1 MIKCHDCDDL
11 QLFSSR
17 LARQLLPDCI
27 SNNQQMLAIGLD
39 KAFWK
44 PSAAIKRLLLV
55 VHHSLAYISA
65 IKELG
70 VEQLPTNEM
79 IYIYQ
84 KGAAEI
90 QYQLYVCY
98 RTDPIKFFH

>member
-1 MIKCHDCDDL
+1 M
-11 QLFSSR
+11 
-17 LARQLLPDCI
+17 
-27 SNNQQMLAIGLD
+27 
-39 KAFWK
+39 
-44 PSAAIKRLLLV
+44 